1 MASVLFPQSQFLD
14 PQGRIA
20 REWVIWLL
28 NPQVVSINL
37 QNAIGVSSG
46 GTGLTTTPG
55 AGQFLIG
62 NGTGYTVGTLGA
74 GTGITVTYGA
84 GALSAALTN
93 TSVAAGSYGTSARS
107 VSVTVN
113 AQGQI
118 TSASDALIAISNSQV
133 SGLGTM
139 STQGAGAVA
148 ITGGT
153 ISGATLSSPSI
164 SGGTV
169 ASTAITGGTLDST
182 PIGGTTAATGKF
194 TTLTS
199 GAFGAN
205 GTAAQTALASGGAAP
220 LGGTGTAAGGWDTA
234 AHRDAAITLLNN
246 IRTALVANGIMA

>member
-20 REWVIWLL
+20 REWVIWML
-28 NPQVVSINL
+28 NPQIVSINL

-46 GTGLTTTPG
+46 GTGLTTAPG

-93 TSVAAGSYGTSARS
+93 TSVAAGSYGTSTRS

-113 AQGQI
+113 AQGQL

-153 ISGATLSSPSI
+153 LDGA
-164 SGGTV
+164 
-169 ASTAITGGTLDST
+169 A
-182 PIGGTTAATGKF
+182 IGGTTAAAGKF
-194 TTLTS
+194 TSLTS

>member
-84 GALSAALTN
+84 GALYAALTN

-113 AQGQI
+113 AQGQL

-153 ISGATLSSPSI
+153 LDGA
-164 SGGTV
+164 
-169 ASTAITGGTLDST
+169 A
-182 PIGGTTAATGKF
+182 IGGTTAAAGKF

>member
-20 REWVIWLL
+20 REWVIWML
-28 NPQVVSINL
+28 NPQIVSINL

-93 TSVAAGSYGTSARS
+93 TSVASGSYGTSARS
-107 VSVTVN
+107 VSLTVN
-113 AQGQI
+113 AQGQL
-118 TSASDALIAISNSQV
+118 TAASDALIAISNSQV

-139 STQGAGAVA
+139 ATQSASAVA

-153 ISGATLSSPSI
+153 L
-164 SGGTV
+164 
-169 ASTAITGGTLDST
+169 ASAAITGGTLDGAA
-182 PIGGTTAATGKF
+182 IGGTTAATGKF
-194 TTLTS
+194 TSLTS
-199 GAFGAN
+199 GAFGTN